1 MLKSKKFN
9 IILALIVAIV
19 LWAYV
24 LGEINPTSSTVIRNV
39 PINFTNQEAL
49 EAEGLTVLST
59 SAETVNITIS
69 GQRTAITRAEAG
81 DFTATVDLEAL
92 HNGENTVRLSVTGP
106 RNVEIERT
114 SIEKVTVVVD
124 NMVSE
129 EKTVETSF
137 SGEVASDKEAV
148 ILEAGKESANVTGPE
163 TKVNSIVK
171 LAAYINAADLDNQ
184 PKDMSI
190 ELIPLDEN
198 NTRVEGVTIEG
209 GSQMQVTAVL
219 YSKKT
224 VQLNVPLVNQD
235 SEEVDIEVET
245 PNTVVIMGTDEDLA
259 DVDSITCSSIDLQGI
274 TESTAIA
281 LQPILPE
288 GIQLSDDNQELTANI
303 TVRAMATRTFNFT
316 NDDIIFDVEALGL
329 NYRIEDADFE
339 VTVTGRES
347 VLDGLSKSDIILSVN
362 TEGLEAGTHTLG
374 ISASCEKD
382 ISIIEVN
389 PSTAEVIIE

>member
-1 MLKSKKFN
+1 
-9 IILALIVAIV
+9 
-19 LWAYV
+19 
-24 LGEINPTSSTVIRNV
+24 
-39 PINFTNQEAL
+39 
-49 EAEGLTVLST
+49 
-59 SAETVNITIS
+59 
-69 GQRTAITRAEAG
+69 
-81 DFTATVDLEAL
+81 
-92 HNGENTVRLSVTGP
+92 
-106 RNVEIERT
+106 
-114 SIEKVTVVVD
+114 
-124 NMVSE
+124 
-129 EKTVETSF
+129 
-137 SGEVASDKEAV
+137 
-148 ILEAGKESANVTGPE
+148 
-163 TKVNSIVK
+163 
-171 LAAYINAADLDNQ
+171 
-184 PKDMSI
+184 
-190 ELIPLDEN
+190 
-198 NTRVEGVTIEG
+198 
-209 GSQMQVTAVL
+209 MQVTAVL

-347 VLDGLSKSDIILSVN
+347 VLDGLSKSDIILSVS
-362 TEGLEAGTHTLG
+362 TEGLEAGTHALG